1 VKRLVH
7 QHVGDGAR
15 ELPYCFYDSVLQVAR
30 MARIKVRCPAG
41 IEYTFAM
48 GEEFSQVVRL
58 GSITAAWEVFHKSK
72 SVWLPMA
79 LHPLFRQLAVA
90 DSHGSPNDSKAGPAI

>member
-1 VKRLVH
+1 
-7 QHVGDGAR
+7 
-15 ELPYCFYDSVLQVAR
+15 

-79 LHPLFRQLAVA
+79 LHPLFRQLGVSDNHAP
-90 DSHGSPNDSKAGPAI
+90 SNDSTAGSTI